1 MVCVERGLEQEVAK
15 PFRGATRFRFR
26 LTVSMTIHTLAWR
39 NVMRIAEDLEQE
51 IGEPRREASVKL
63 REWSLLQLRGRS
75 SEGLPTDRF
84 LEKA

>member
-1 MVCVERGLEQEVAK
+1 
-15 PFRGATRFRFR
+15 
-26 LTVSMTIHTLAWR
+26 
-39 NVMRIAEDLEQE
+39 MRIAEDLEQE